1 MKRKLVFLAI
11 VVTLLISVTALA
23 ACTTSMEDYYADL
36 QKQAEEVNADLKA
49 VFTETAKYDYTTS
62 FDITH
67 YYYNGATR
75 GDENT
80 PGWKDGDDGYTWMY
94 EDAYLE
100 IVKKGDVITTTAT
113 IYLPVKEDD
122 YDNSDIP
129 PVAYASAKGS
139 VNGGGE
145 LSVEWVKFGAAD
157 GEGAEASLD
166 ELKETVGDYD
176 MRALLTLWYD
186 MIAAYSDISDSYA
199 DITAAPSGFKIYQDI
214 AQVAYRYV
222 YDLDGNKYD
231 SWHDPEGDKLT
242 SLPEGST
249 LMSVGYNTDIAYNW
263 NVISALRH
271 ERISVTS
278 NTKDRMKSLEFFVE
292 DIMVYYDE
300 ISVMNDDLTLYA
312 DVCGNT
318 DFVAKIEITED

>member
-1 MKRKLVFLAI
+1 M
-11 VVTLLISVTALA
+11 
-23 ACTTSMEDYYADL
+23 
-36 QKQAEEVNADLKA
+36 
-49 VFTETAKYDYTTS
+49 
-62 FDITH
+62 
-67 YYYNGATR
+67 
-75 GDENT
+75 
-80 PGWKDGDDGYTWMY
+80 
-94 EDAYLE
+94 
-100 IVKKGDVITTTAT
+100 
-113 IYLPVKEDD
+113 
-122 YDNSDIP
+122 
-129 PVAYASAKGS
+129 
-139 VNGGGE
+139 
-145 LSVEWVKFGAAD
+145 
-157 GEGAEASLD
+157 D
-166 ELKETVGDYD
+166 ELDVTVGDYD
-176 MRALLTLWYD
+176 MSALLTLWYD
-186 MIAAYSDISDSYA
+186 MLTAYSDISDSYA
-199 DITAAPSGFKIYQDI
+199 DITAATSGFKIYQDI
-214 AQVAYRYV
+214 AQLAYRYV

-249 LMSVGYNTDIAYNW
+249 LMSVGYNTDISYNW